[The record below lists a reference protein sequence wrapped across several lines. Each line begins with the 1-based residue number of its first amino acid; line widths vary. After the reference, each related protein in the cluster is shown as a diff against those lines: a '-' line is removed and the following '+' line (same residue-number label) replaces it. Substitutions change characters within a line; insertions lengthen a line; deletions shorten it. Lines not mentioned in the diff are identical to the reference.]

1 MFVLDTN
8 GEPLYPIKKGI
19 KLYSKM
25 QYGERIVAAVL
36 DNPEDMNYLENSST
50 FSETV
55 VYRVNRHDV
64 ASALEKSKLVS
75 DSVLN
80 MLTSEDELPSKE
92 DLEAVYEAP
101 ERAIERKANKMAISF
116 KNMALNF
123 IVARIPAQSMQ
134 SFMNM
139 TIKGFINTDSN
150 VVYICADQLWLQGS
164 KLTNFK
170 KS

>member
-101 ERAIERKANKMAISF
+101 ERAVERKS
-116 KNMALNF
+116 
-123 IVARIPAQSMQ
+123 
-134 SFMNM
+134 
-139 TIKGFINTDSN
+139 
-150 VVYICADQLWLQGS
+150 
-164 KLTNFK
+164 
-170 KS
+170 